1 MKKRAFTLIEL
12 LVVVAIIALLISILL
27 PSLSRA
33 RELSKRLVCGANLK
47 GLGTAFKIYANDYYE
62 QWPVVPFDHDQI
74 GDKEGIRYVGEI
86 HEKGTSM
93 TPTLERETISET
105 ENENEYEGPS
115 TALSTTRCFWMF
127 IRNGDVTQK
136 QFICPSS
143 DDLPDDTNEI
153 DRYYDFKGLTR
164 VSYGYQVPFG
174 PVDTRASENSDTRL
188 VVAADKGPFSAYN
201 LANPPG
207 YPEDYDDYD
216 DNTSPNDWKSVNSPN
231 HGGEGSGE
239 GQNLLFADGHVEF
252 VRKPIVGIDQDNVYA
267 YMTGSENLDR
277 WIGGSPVTC
286 AENGV
291 TQRQIWPGQGSF
303 NQGQYDSNTDAL
315 IYP

>member
-1 MKKRAFTLIEL
+1 MRKKRAFTLIEL

-62 QWPVVPFDHDQI
+62 QWPVVPFDHSKIADT
-74 GDKEGIRYVGEI
+74 KGIKYVGEI
-86 HEKGTSM
+86 REISTNL
-93 TPTLERETISET
+93 PTLERETISET
-105 ENENEYEGPS
+105 EDEDEYEGPS

-143 DDLPDDTNEI
+143 SDLPDDTNEI
-153 DRYYDFKGLTR
+153 NRYYDFKGLTR

-188 VVAADKGPFSAYN
+188 VVMADKGPFSARQASDPEGFPESYN
-201 LANPPG
+201 
-207 YPEDYDDYD
+207 DYD
-216 DNTSPNDWKSVNSPN
+216 DNTSPNDWKSLNSPN

-239 GQNLLFADGHVEF
+239 GENLLFADGHVEF
-252 VRKPIVGIDQDNVYA
+252 VRKPIMGIDQDNIYT
-267 YMTGSENLDR
+267 YMTGEKSLDR

-286 AENGV
+286 TKNSV
-291 TQRQIWPGQGSF
+291 TAKQIWPGQQSF
-303 NQGQYDSNTDAL
+303 AQGQYNSITDTL